1 MFSPDGRW
9 LAYSSDES
17 GQQHIYVR
25 PFPGPG
31 GVHQISSEP
40 GAYPSWSRTRP
51 ELFFRAT
58 ASQQIMVVSYT
69 TAGDAFRADKPRVWS
84 PTRAPARPRLRPYA
98 LHPDG
103 KRVAIASGGVLRN
116 TGEPDKVVFVFN
128 FFDEL
133 RRLAP
138 AK

>member
-9 LAYSSDES
+9 LAYVSNES
-17 GQQHIYVR
+17 GQQQVYVR

-31 GVHQISSEP
+31 GQQQISNDGGTWP
-40 GAYPSWSRTRP
+40 AWSRTRS
-51 ELFFRAT
+51 ELFFRHVT
-58 ASQQIMVVSYT
+58 TQQIMVASYT
-69 TAGDAFRADKPRVWS
+69 TSGNAFAADKPRVWS
-84 PTRAPARPRLRPYA
+84 PGRALFRPRLRPYA

-103 KRVAIASGGVLRN
+103 KRVAVASGGDPQTTR
-116 TGEPDKVVFVFN
+116 ESDKVVFVFN